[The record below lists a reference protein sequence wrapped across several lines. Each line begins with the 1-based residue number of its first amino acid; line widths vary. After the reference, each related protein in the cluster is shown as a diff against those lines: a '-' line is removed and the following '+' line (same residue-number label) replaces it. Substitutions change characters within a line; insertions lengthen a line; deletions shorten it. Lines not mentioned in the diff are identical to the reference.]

1 MKLRKWCVDWVA
13 TTRRLSSQL
22 AHANANAAAFTDSR
36 TQQHLTFK
44 RQHETTKK
52 KGDRLFYRGEKRRGV
67 YLSLSFSC
75 SVIIWRMC
83 WTTGRNR
90 REQQIIRLT
99 DPETDTDVMFSSQLV
114 RTEAREHFDCCDW
127 MLLVST
133 PTSETTARCQCVF
146 FGPVLA
152 LLWQI

>member
-1 MKLRKWCVDWVA
+1 MKLRKWCVDWVT

-52 KGDRLFYRGEKRRGV
+52 KGIDSFTEEKRGV

-83 WTTGRNR
+83 WTTGRNCS
-90 REQQIIRLT
+90 EQQIIRLT

-133 PTSETTARCQCVF
+133 PTSQTTARCQCVF
-146 FGPVLA
+146 FGPVLV
-152 LLWQI
+152 LLSQI